1 MGRVSLEGIEFH
13 AYHGVF
19 SEEKKLGNRFTVD
32 IHVEADI
39 KKAMLEDDL
48 KATVDYVKLYQIAKS
63 HMLEPVKLLEH
74 LAHLMIRD
82 FLKAYPNLIQIR
94 VVIKKHNPALGGVV
108 NYSVVEV
115 SYPDDY
121 EEVDRAN

>member
-32 IHVEADI
+32 IHVETDF
-39 KKAMLEDDL
+39 KKGMLHDDL
-48 KATVDYVKLYQIAKS
+48 KSTVDYVRLYQIAQN
-63 HMLEPVKLLEH
+63 HMKVPVRLLEH
-74 LAHLMIRD
+74 LAHLMIQD
-82 FLKAYPNLIQIR
+82 ILTAYPGLAKIQVI
-94 VVIKKHNPALGGVV
+94 IKKHNPALGGVV

-115 SYPDDY
+115 SYPEDY
-121 EEVDRAN
+121 L

>member
-1 MGRVSLEGIEFH
+1 MGKVALEGIEFH

-32 IHVEADI
+32 IKVDTNFKE
-39 KKAMLEDDL
+39 AMLKDRL
-48 KATVDYVKLYQIAKS
+48 KDTVDYYKLYQIAKS
-63 HMLEPVKLLEH
+63 HMQEPVKLLEH
-74 LAHLMIRD
+74 LAHLMIQD
-82 FLKAYPNLIQIR
+82 ILKVYPNLNSVK

-115 SYPDDY
+115 NHPEDY
-121 EEVDRAN
+121 Q

>member
-32 IHVEADI
+32 IHVETDF
-39 KKAMLEDDL
+39 KKGMLHDDL
-48 KATVDYVKLYQIAKS
+48 KSTVDYVRLYQIAQN
-63 HMLEPVKLLEH
+63 HMKVPVRLLEH
-74 LAHLMIRD
+74 LAHLMIQD
-82 FLKAYPNLIQIR
+82 ILAAYPNLVKIQVI
-94 VVIKKHNPALGGVV
+94 IKKHNPALGGVV

-115 SYPDDY
+115 SFPEDY
-121 EEVDRAN
+121 K

>member
-32 IHVEADI
+32 IHVQTNF

-48 KATVDYVKLYQIAKS
+48 KSTVDYHKLYQIAKS
-63 HMLEPVKLLEH
+63 HMQEPVKLLEH
-74 LAHLMIRD
+74 LAHLMVQDI
-82 FLKAYPNLIQIR
+82 LKVYPALVFIQII
-94 VVIKKHNPALGGVV
+94 IKKHNPALGGVV

-115 SYPDDY
+115 NYPDDY
-121 EEVDRAN
+121 L

>member
-32 IHVEADI
+32 IHVHTEF
-39 KKAMLEDDL
+39 KKAMLEDHL
-48 KATVDYVKLYQIAKS
+48 KSTVDYVRLYQIAQS
-63 HMLEPVKLLEH
+63 HMKEPVKLLEH
-74 LAHLMIRD
+74 LAHLMITD
-82 FLKAYPNLIQIR
+82 ILMAYPNLTNVQ

-115 SYPDDY
+115 SYPMDY
-121 EEVDRAN
+121 E

>member
-19 SEEKKLGNRFTVD
+19 PEEKKLGNRFTVD
-32 IHVEADI
+32 IHVQTDFQQ
-39 KKAMLEDDL
+39 AMLNDDL
-48 KATVDYVKLYQIAKS
+48 KATVDYYKVYQIAKS

-74 LAHLMIRD
+74 LAHLMIQD
-82 FLKAYPNLIQIR
+82 ILKTYPDLFEVR

-115 SYPDDY
+115 TYPDDY
-121 EEVDRAN
+121 ESTQ

>member
-1 MGRVSLEGIEFH
+1 MGKVALEGIEFH

-32 IHVEADI
+32 IKVDTHFKE
-39 KKAMLEDDL
+39 AMLKDQL
-48 KATVDYVKLYQIAKS
+48 KNTVDYHKLYQIAKS
-63 HMLEPVKLLEH
+63 HMQEPVKLLEH
-74 LAHLMIRD
+74 LAHLMIQD
-82 FLKAYPNLIQIR
+82 IIKAYPNLKHIQ

-115 SYPDDY
+115 NYPEDY
-121 EEVDRAN
+121 L

>member
-19 SEEKKLGNRFTVD
+19 PEEKKLGNRFTVD
-32 IHVEADI
+32 IHVQTDFQQ
-39 KKAMLEDDL
+39 AMLNDDL
-48 KATVDYVKLYQIAKS
+48 KATVDYYKVYQIAKS

-74 LAHLMIRD
+74 LAHLMIQD
-82 FLKAYPNLIQIR
+82 ILKTYPDLFEVRI
-94 VVIKKHNPALGGVV
+94 VIKKHNPALGGVV

-115 SYPDDY
+115 TYPDDY
-121 EEVDRAN
+121 ESTQ